1 MKAKKRQVRNQAML
15 SRKVIDKKSREEKSA
30 QIFARLK
37 EEEAVKNAKRVM
49 VYVNFQEEVETRDLM
64 EYLWGQG
71 VELAVPITD
80 PVTRSMQASLVE
92 SFADLVPG
100 NFGVLEPSK
109 WATKI
114 IIPDTIDLV
123 IVPGLAFD
131 RQGGRIGYGAGYYD
145 RFFAQV
151 PEADLIALAFAE
163 QMIDWVPMEDHDR
176 YLPKI
181 VTDQEVINIK

>member
-71 VELAVPITD
+71 IELAVPITD

-145 RFFAQV
+145 RFFVQA